1 MAAMTADTTAYEKQW
16 FGHPRGLATLF
27 FLEMWERY
35 SYYGMRAL
43 LFLYMVG
50 STQRPGLGFDEA
62 HAGSIYGWYTSM
74 VYALGLAGGFIAD
87 RWLGHYRSVLFG
99 GIIIAFGHFSMA
111 VPHLNFFYLGL
122 VLIVIGTGLLKP
134 NASTLVGSLYKK
146 DDPRR
151 DAGFSIFY
159 MGINFGAFF
168 APLITGWLGQ
178 KYNWHLGFAAAGVG
192 MVIGVIQ
199 YMAGKKYLV
208 PAEPAERD
216 AELHPTEPA
225 PPITRVEW
233 MRISVIGI
241 LFLFTTIFWAGYEQ
255 AGTSLNLFADRATR
269 LTLFGWAFPSSWFQS
284 IAPLCV
290 IIFVPI
296 FAWLWLHLGKYD
308 PSSPAKYT
316 LGLIFLS
323 LSYIFILQAAH
334 IFESTHNRVS
344 PMWLIFLYFLQTC
357 GEICLYP
364 TGMSMVTK
372 LSPPR
377 LVGFLMGIFF
387 LSLAFGNKIAGWVA
401 GFLTN
406 LPFSQVF
413 WIGFVT
419 SGIAAL
425 ILLTL
430 IKPIRKLMGGVH

>member
-1 MAAMTADTTAYEKQW
+1 MARMTADSTASEKQW
-16 FGHPRGLATLF
+16 FGHPRGLSTLF

-50 STQRPGLGFDEA
+50 STQRPGLGFNEA
-62 HAGSIYGWYTSM
+62 KAGSIYGWYTSM
-74 VYALGLAGGFIAD
+74 VYALGLLGGYVAD
-87 RWLGHYRSVLFG
+87 RWLGHYRSVLYG
-99 GIIIAFGHFSMA
+99 GIIIALGHFSMA
-111 VPHLNFFYLGL
+111 VPQLHFFYLGL

-151 DAGFSIFY
+151 DAGFSVFY

-199 YMAGKKYLV
+199 YIAGRKYLV
-208 PAEPAERD
+208 AAEVEDREAE
-216 AELHPTEPA
+216 EHPDEPA
-225 PPITRVEW
+225 PPLTKVEW

-255 AGTSLNLFADRATR
+255 AGTTLNLFADRATR
-269 LTLFGWAFPSSWFQS
+269 LTLFNFTFPSSWFQS
-284 IAPLCV
+284 VEPLCV
-290 IIFVPI
+290 IIFAPV
-296 FAWLWLHLGKYD
+296 FAWLWLRLGRYD
-308 PSSPAKYT
+308 PSSPAKFT
-316 LGLIFLS
+316 IGLTFLS
-323 LSYIFILQAAH
+323 LSYLFILQAGH
-334 IFESTHNRVS
+334 LFEATHNRVS

-377 LVGFLMGIFF
+377 LVGFLMGVFF

-413 WIGFVT
+413 QIAFIS
-419 SGIAAL
+419 SGVAAI
-425 ILLTL
+425 ILLML
-430 IKPIRKLMGGVH
+430 IKPIRKLMGDVH